1 MSTSCPHDPFK
12 NQRKEKGTLRA
23 NFEDEEILM
32 ILGYKEVR
40 RAAKDW
46 KTFSSDY
53 PFRVPIPSEEKL
65 RTIRQLPIET
75 NPPEHKDYR
84 AIVEPFFKRPRSPE
98 YVADIEELVTRMLG
112 EALKKDSLEIVQ
124 EFALPLQSRALAH
137 LLNVPE
143 ADAEFWISW
152 GTNAFLGSDDDSAKG
167 AALEDYIHRCLDAA
181 EEKPGDDFFSAL
193 TEATFHDR
201 KLTRDEM
208 VGFVNLA
215 FAGGRDTII
224 NSVSYIIAYLG
235 SHPEVLQALRDD
247 PKMIITATEEF
258 IRVITPITH
267 LGRVC
272 PVDTEVVGEKV
283 EAGKRV
289 SLCWASAN
297 YDETV
302 FDEPEKILLDRK
314 PNPHVAF
321 GVGAHNCLGA
331 AHARLLIRTLLQKFC
346 EMDISVTLMNTKD
359 NIEKESHYERTV
371 SYSTLE
377 VQLIQG
383 GAQS

>member
-1 MSTSCPHDPFK
+1 
-12 NQRKEKGTLRA
+12 
-23 NFEDEEILM
+23 M

-75 NPPEHKDYR
+75 NPPVHKEYR
-84 AIVEPFFKRPRSPE
+84 EIVEPFFRRPRSPE
-98 YVADIEELVTRMLG
+98 YIDKIAELMTRALE
-112 EALKKDSLEIVQ
+112 EALQKESLEIVH

-143 ADAEFWISW
+143 SDAEFWISW

-167 AALEDYIHRCLDAA
+167 AALEDYINRCLDRAQ
-181 EEKPGDDFFSAL
+181 ENPGEDLFSAL
-193 TEATFHDR
+193 TKADFQGR
-201 KLTRDEM
+201 QLTRDEM
-208 VGFVNLA
+208 VGFMNLA

-224 NSVSYIIAYLG
+224 NSISYIIGYLAN
-235 SHPEVLQALRDD
+235 HPEVRQALRDD
-247 PKMIITATEEF
+247 PKMIVTATEEF

-267 LGRVC
+267 IGRVC

-283 EAGKRV
+283 ESGKRV

-297 YDETV
+297 YDPSV
-302 FDEPEKILLDRK
+302 FDEPEKVRLDRK

-321 GVGAHNCLGA
+321 GVGTHNCLGA
-331 AHARLLIRTLLQKFC
+331 THARLLIRTLLQKIC
-346 EMDISVTLMNTKD
+346 EMDISVTLINSEE
-359 NIEKESHYERTV
+359 NIEKDSHYERTV
-371 SYSTLE
+371 AYSTLE
-377 VQLIQG
+377 VKFNQG
-383 GAQS
+383 ETQS